1 AKLNQC
7 QNECSSL
14 RDEVQELQLV
24 RDDLQQYVR
33 KLEQK
38 NDDFERAT
46 RNILFAPTVTALRP
60 EPTFPFSICPGCIGL
75 YSAESLSHL
84 AGHWHG

>member
-46 RNILFAPTVTALRP
+46 RA
-60 EPTFPFSICPGCIGL
+60 
-75 YSAESLSHL
+75 SL
-84 AGHWHG
+84 